1 MTEDERGLWER
12 RETAR
17 KELILFYVPLVKVLA
32 KRIARNSNWA
42 NLDDMVQ
49 DGVVGLIRA
58 IVKFDPSQGTPFVAF
73 ARQYIRGAIF
83 DGMER
88 SRGMARKPEEL
99 YRKVR
104 RAEAEL
110 TKTLRRNPTIE
121 EVAEETGLNLEQIKN
136 AIDAMGLAFAGE
148 FPDAEEPTAL
158 SGVQTA
164 NQERDAMIEESLS
177 HLNKRQ
183 QEIVGLYYWENL
195 TDKEIAARLGLTV
208 DNTAKIRRRALDK
221 LRKRLDVKKKGGQD
235 NDR

>member
-42 NLDDMVQ
+42 NLEDMVQ
-49 DGVVGLIRA
+49 DGVIGLIRA
-58 IVKFDPSQGTPFVAF
+58 IVKFDPGQGTPFVAF

-88 SRGMARKPEEL
+88 SRGMARKPEER
-99 YRKVR
+99 YRQVR
-104 RAEAEL
+104 RAEIEL
-110 TKTLRRNPTIE
+110 TKTLQRHPTIE
-121 EVAEETGLNLEQIKN
+121 EVAEETGLTIEQIKN

-164 NQERDAMIEESLS
+164 NQERDAMIEEALA

-208 DNTAKIRRRALDK
+208 DNTAMIRRRALDK